1 MLKQPILL
9 VEDNENDV
17 ELTLRALE
25 RNNIANHVVVAHD
38 GDEALQLLFGGRS
51 GQEKLLTMPQLI
63 LLDIKLPKVDGL
75 EVLRRIRED
84 EQTRFIPV
92 VMLTSSQEEQDLVTS
107 YTYGANSYIR
117 KPVDFTAFVEAV
129 KQLGIYWLLMNE
141 VPHRT
146 EVRV

>member
-1 MLKQPILL
+1 MSKQPILL
-9 VEDNENDV
+9 VEDNLNDV

-51 GQEKLLTMPQLI
+51 GQEKLMVLPQLI

-75 EVLRRIRED
+75 DVLRRIRED
-84 EQTRFIPV
+84 EHTRFIPV
-92 VMLTSSQEEQDLVTS
+92 VMLTSSQEEQDLLTS

-129 KQLGIYWLLMNE
+129 RQLGVYWLLLNE
-141 VPHRT
+141 VPQRT
-146 EVRV
+146 EVKV

>member
-9 VEDNENDV
+9 VEDNQNDV

-25 RNNIANHVVVAHD
+25 RNNIANHVVVASD
-38 GDEALQLLFGGRS
+38 GDEALQLLFGGRN
-51 GQEKLLTMPQLI
+51 GQEKLIALPQLI
-63 LLDIKLPKVDGL
+63 LLDIKLPKIDGL
-75 EVLRRIRED
+75 TVLRRIRED
-84 EQTRFIPV
+84 EQTRFIPI

-129 KQLGIYWLLMNE
+129 RQMGVYWLLLNE
-141 VPHRT
+141 VPHH
-146 EVRV
+146 EVKV